1 MSNKKTGKKY
11 KRVKDVEI
19 FQDMIDRLVKVQTIE
34 EAKHIL
40 MAESYDKSVVP
51 TSQASRS
58 TYNNSAQPLE

>member
-40 MAESYDKSVVP
+40 MAESYH
-51 TSQASRS
+51 R
-58 TYNNSAQPLE
+58 